1 MGGARAPLRDRL
13 FLLLM
18 LLDIIQHSG
27 ATFKPFKLLFQLK
40 GFGSGGKGLG
50 KE

>member
-1 MGGARAPLRDRL
+1 MGGARGPLRDRL
-13 FLLLM
+13 FFLLM
-18 LLDIIQHSG
+18 LLYKFQHST
-27 ATFKPFKLLFQLK
+27 AAFKPFKLLFQLK